1 MATTLL
7 SFVFAGPLV
16 DFLTTPIG
24 GRGALVSIEMTENVA
39 IFMRVSLLSG
49 LTLGMPFVV
58 YQGMRFILP
67 GLTARE
73 RWWLILGV
81 PFASLLFLGGV
92 AFTWYVMLPT
102 AVPFLTGFLGITT
115 QVRPSSYFAFITSLM
130 FWIGVS
136 FEMPLAAMFLARLKI
151 VTAGQ
156 LLRGWRHA
164 VVAIAIVAA
173 AVTPTVD
180 PVNMG
185 LVMVPLAGLY
195 LISIALAAIA
205 GKA

>member
-1 MATTLL
+1 
-7 SFVFAGPLV
+7 
-16 DFLTTPIG
+16 
-24 GRGALVSIEMTENVA
+24 
-39 IFMRVSLLSG
+39 
-49 LTLGMPFVV
+49 
-58 YQGMRFILP
+58 
-67 GLTARE
+67 
-73 RWWLILGV
+73 
-81 PFASLLFLGGV
+81 
-92 AFTWYVMLPT
+92 
-102 AVPFLTGFLGITT
+102 
-115 QVRPSSYFAFITSLM
+115 
-130 FWIGVS
+130 
-136 FEMPLAAMFLARLKI
+136 MPLAAMFLARLKI